1 MKRIEKNLVLIGM
14 RGSGKTTVGET
25 LAKFLDFRFVDVDA
39 ELEKSEQAKISEIV
53 EKKGWENFRDLET
66 KYTKQFADEKDLV
79 ISTGGG
85 VVLRSENIASL
96 KKNGVVILIHAPIEF
111 LARRVAK
118 NSNRPSLTGEN
129 PSDELAKVWTEREK
143 FYRGAADV
151 EVFFDFETK
160 NKKTDLLRKSK
171 LILKA
176 VQNFLAK
183 DS

>member
-1 MKRIEKNLVLIGM
+1 MKKFEKNLVLIGM
-14 RGSGKTTVGET
+14 RGSGKTAVGET
-25 LAKFLDFRFVDVDA
+25 LAQFLDFRFVDVDA
-39 ELEKSEQAKISEIV
+39 ELEKSEQAKISKIV
-53 EKKGWENFRDLET
+53 EEKGWEHFRDLET
-66 KYTKQFADEKDLV
+66 QYTKQFAAEKDVV

-85 VVLRSENIASL
+85 VVLRPENVANL
-96 KKNGVVILIHAPIEF
+96 KKNGVVILLHSPIEF

-129 PSDELAKVWTEREK
+129 PVDELARVWAEREK
-143 FYRGAADV
+143 FYRAAADV

-176 VQNFLAK
+176 VSNFANSK
-183 DS
+183 N